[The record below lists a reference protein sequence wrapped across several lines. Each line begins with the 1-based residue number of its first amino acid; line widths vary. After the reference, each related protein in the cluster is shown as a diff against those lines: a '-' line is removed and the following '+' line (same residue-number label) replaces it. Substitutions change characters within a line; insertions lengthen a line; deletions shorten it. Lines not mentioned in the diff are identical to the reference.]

1 MNGDDNWFVR
11 RHNKAPPMI
20 DTFIVSEMP
29 TRLYALFDF
38 GLTIF
43 NSLKFFVNRIVKL

>member
-11 RHNKAPPMI
+11 RHNKTPPLI

-29 TRLYALFDF
+29 TRLYALFDY
-38 GLTIF
+38 GLTMELAK
-43 NSLKFFVNRIVKL
+43 NEVLRDTM